1 MTTAIPLLDLY
12 PLYAEQKDEI
22 DAAITAV
29 LDRQD
34 FIQGQSV
41 RDFESAILEYLGLK
55 SGLAVG
61 VANGSD
67 AIVLALRAL
76 ELGVGDEVVVPDFT
90 FLSTATSVSLV
101 GATPVFVD
109 VCATSYNVTAASV
122 LSGLSE
128 RTRAVIVVHLFGGP
142 ADVLSIR
149 AALDRCGRQDVVI
162 IEDCAQS
169 LGAKWGPHRVG
180 AMGQLATLS
189 FFPSKNLGAFGDGG
203 MVVGRDADAVSRV
216 RLLGQHGSRKK
227 YFAELLGQNSRLDTI
242 QAAVLLVRLRRLDAW
257 CEQRRDNALRYLEE
271 LSDLEST
278 SGGSVVLP
286 QEEAGTRHI
295 FNQFTIQVRDR
306 ARWIQAFDE
315 EHIGYAVYYPRPL
328 SQQPCFA
335 ALPHRA
341 VDAPIAHRLCEE
353 VLSIPVYPGLPA
365 ESIERVS
372 ATVRQLAMSVG

>member
-22 DAAITAV
+22 DAAIASV

-41 RDFESAILEYLGLK
+41 RDFESAILEYLGIP

-76 ELGVGDEVVVPDFT
+76 ELGAGDEVIVPDFT

-109 VCATSYNVTAASV
+109 VCGASFNVTAQTV
-122 LSGLSE
+122 LSGLSA

-142 ADVLSIR
+142 ADVPSIR
-149 AALDRCGRQDVVI
+149 NALDGCGRQDVTI

-169 LGAKWGPHRVG
+169 LGAKWGSRCVG
-180 AMGQLATLS
+180 TMGQLATLS

-203 MVVGRDADAVSRV
+203 MVVSHDSQAAARV
-216 RLLGQHGSRKK
+216 RLLGQHGSRTK

-257 CEQRRDNALRYLEE
+257 CAQRRHNAFGYLEL
-271 LSDLEST
+271 LSEIPADC
-278 SGGSVVLP
+278 GVVLP
-286 QEEAGTRHI
+286 GEEAGTHHI
-295 FNQFTIQVRDR
+295 FNQFTLQVPDR
-306 ARWIQAFDE
+306 QRWMDGFQRED
-315 EHIGYAVYYPRPL
+315 IGVAVYYPRPL

-335 ALPHRA
+335 DRPHRA
-341 VDAPIAHRLCEE
+341 VDAPISARLCEQ
-353 VLSIPVYPGLPA
+353 VLSIPVYPGLSA
-365 ESIERVS
+365 RNLERV
-372 ATVRQLAMSVG
+372 ARVVAGLAG